1 MKLDQCFQLGMVLK
15 PHGLKGELYISL
27 DTDYPEDYQE
37 LESVFLLQNGKL
49 VPFFIEHIQLKNK
62 EALVKFE
69 DVEDKEGAL
78 ALRGATLHLPLTEL
92 PELTGNQFYFHEIS
106 GFQIEDT
113 EKGMLGVVKEV
124 FEAGHQDL
132 IGMDYKG
139 KEVLIPI
146 NDNVILNVDRENS
159 LLKVSLP
166 EGLLELYMEEEGEP
180 DEN

>member
-1 MKLDQCFQLGMVLK
+1 MKLDQCFQLGVVLK

-27 DTDYPEDYQE
+27 DTDYPEDYQKM
-37 LESVFLLQNGKL
+37 ESVFMLQNGKL

-78 ALRGATLHLPLTEL
+78 SLRGNTLHLPLTDL
-92 PELTGNQFYFHEIS
+92 PELTGNQFYFHEIED
-106 GFQIEDT
+106 FQIEDAH
-113 EKGMLGVVKEV
+113 KGMLGKVKEV

-132 IGMDYKG
+132 IGMEYKG

-146 NDNVILNVDRENS
+146 NDEVILDVDRNS
-159 LLKVSLP
+159 KLLKVSLP
-166 EGLLELYMEEEGEP
+166 EGLLELYLEEDNE
-180 DEN
+180 D

>member
-1 MKLDQCFQLGMVLK
+1 MKLDQCFQLGVVLK

-37 LESVFLLQNGKL
+37 MESVFMLQNGKL
-49 VPFFIEHIQLKNK
+49 VPFFIEYIQLKNK

-78 ALRGATLHLPLTEL
+78 SLRGNTLHLPLTEL
-92 PELTGNQFYFHEIS
+92 PELTGNQFYFHEID
-106 GFQIEDT
+106 GFKIEDS
-113 EKGMLGVVKEV
+113 ENGMLGIVKEV

-132 IGMDYKG
+132 IGMEYQG

-146 NDNVILNVDRENS
+146 NDEVILDVDRDNK
-159 LLKVSLP
+159 LLRVSLP
-166 EGLLELYMEEEGEP
+166 KGLLELYLADN
-180 DEN
+180 DED